1 MPKLQMLKPRLATLP
16 DRLQTLKPSRKANRS
31 GRDADPRRTL
41 PLNSAAWQR
50 LRASVLAGEPLC
62 RDCTREGRTVL
73 ATDVDHRDG
82 NPGNNDPLNMNPL
95 CHSHHSRKTAADHG
109 KRVRMG
115 CDADGMP
122 LDPNHPWNAGTVSR
136 LLQKSPATEN
146 ARPDGSSRAIAN
158 RKG

>member
-16 DRLQTLKPSRKANRS
+16 DRLPTLKAAKRT

-50 LRASVLAGEPLC
+50 LRKSVLDGEPLC
-62 RDCTREGRTVL
+62 RECTREGKTVI

-82 NPGNNDPLNMNPL
+82 NPGNNDAVNLNPL

-109 KRVRMG
+109 KRVNYG
-115 CDADGMP
+115 CDGDGIP
-122 LDPNHPWNAGTVSR
+122 LDPNHPWRQAVEAE
-136 LLQKSPATEN
+136 K
-146 ARPDGSSRAIAN
+146 IASN
-158 RKG
+158 RQR